1 MKKKVCS
8 QKEVEV
14 LNEKETRKEKIKN
27 ILTKVG
33 VGAAVVGAGFV
44 GYEIGRRAGVTHS
57 AMFVKGV
64 FEENP
69 ELEEPFVN
77 ASRAFFEKHSK

>member
-14 LNEKETRKEKIKN
+14 LNEKETRKEKIKG
-27 ILTKVG
+27 ILKKVG
-33 VGAAVVGAGFV
+33 VGAAVVGAGFIGYKV
-44 GYEIGRRAGVTHS
+44 GFRAGVINS

-69 ELEEPFVN
+69 ELEEPFTK
-77 ASRAFFEKHSK
+77 ASMALVEKHSK